1 MHLSF
6 WTQRRLSSPP
16 EGMRLVGRHGHSAA
30 VQRGLLSTVTAGV
43 MLIGECVVGGS
54 QIAVF
59 IFIWEILEL
68 LHGRYSLLK
77 LSLFVFQ
84 L

>member
-6 WTQRRLSSPP
+6 WTQRRLCSSP
-16 EGMRLVGRHGHSAA
+16 EGMRLVGRRGCSAA
-30 VQRGLLSTVTAGV
+30 VQRCLLSTVTAGV
-43 MLIGECVVGGS
+43 MLTGECVVGGS

-59 IFIWEILEL
+59 VFIWEILEL
-68 LHGRYSLLK
+68 SHMRYSLLK
-77 LSLFVFQ
+77 LSFFGFQ